1 MAMEN
6 REPEFAG
13 DGRAESP
20 DAARL
25 VLLTESEPQ
34 LENPYRKA
42 LEQAGYTVLVVPSG
56 DAPAVSKK
64 IHPALIIL
72 QLAEP
77 AVSGLFLVRELRTQ
91 AETRGTPVI
100 TLMRFDDAHARE
112 QVVRAGATAILIDP
126 VKMPM
131 LLRQMRRLLV
141 RALASAHAGSAE
153 DPVTSSSEAAGV

>member
-1 MAMEN
+1 MAN
-6 REPEFAG
+6 QEPELTR
-13 DGRAESP
+13 DGREFSGAS
-20 DAARL
+20 RL
-25 VLLTESEPQ
+25 VLLTESETQ
-34 LENPYRKA
+34 SENPYKRP

-56 DAPAVSKK
+56 EAPAVSRKTQ
-64 IHPALIIL
+64 PALIIL

-100 TLMRFDDAHARE
+100 TLMRFDDAHMRE
-112 QVVRAGATAILIDP
+112 QIVRAGATAILIDP

-141 RALASAHAGSAE
+141 RALAGAHAAA
-153 DPVTSSSEAAGV
+153 PEAIPATASTEVARV